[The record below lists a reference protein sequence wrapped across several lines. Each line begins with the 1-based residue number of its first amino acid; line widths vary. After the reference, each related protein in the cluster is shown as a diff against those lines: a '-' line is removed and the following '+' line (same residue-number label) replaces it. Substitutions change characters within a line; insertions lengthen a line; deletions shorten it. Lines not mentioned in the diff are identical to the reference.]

1 MRSGLALVVFLALAF
16 AAAAIGGVA
25 AAGGTGEWYESLRL
39 PSWRPPNWVFGP
51 VWTVL
56 YVMIAVAAW
65 LVWRER
71 GADGAAEALA
81 VWAVQLALNATW
93 TGLFF
98 GLHRPGLAF
107 AEIVVLALA
116 VAATIVLFARVS
128 PPAALLLVPYF
139 GWVCFAALLNGA
151 IWNLNR

>member
-1 MRSGLALVVFLALAF
+1 VRSALALVIFLALAF
-16 AAAAIGGVA
+16 AAAAIGGVS
-25 AAGGTGEWYESLRL
+25 AAGGTEDWYESLRR

-56 YVMIAVAAW
+56 YVTIAVAGW

-71 GADGAAEALA
+71 GSDGVTEALA
-81 VWAVQLALNATW
+81 IWAVQLALNAAW

-107 AEIVVLALA
+107 VEILVLAVA

-128 PPAALLLVPYF
+128 LAAALLLVPYLA
-139 GWVCFAALLNGA
+139 WVCFAAALNGS